1 MSDCSYHALNG
12 GGDSNPGY
20 DVILM
25 KKGMLDI
32 QREAREHLE
41 HLDYENPDDLDK
53 IYFYKSIIDTTE
65 GVMIY
70 ARRMSE
76 YAAELAS
83 RESDPKR
90 KAELLKISEVNA
102 RVPAHAP
109 SSFWEAIQS
118 VWTVESLLP
127 GGREPDRYVH
137 RPRGPV
143 HVSFLPRRYRRRP
156 HDRL

>member
-1 MSDCSYHALNG
+1 
-12 GGDSNPGY
+12 
-20 DVILM
+20 M
-25 KKGMLDI
+25 KPVSI
-32 QREAREHLE
+32 WE

-83 RESDPKR
+83 RESDPR
-90 KAELLKISEVNA
+90 RRAELLKISEVNA

-109 SSFWEAIQS
+109 STFWEAIQA

-127 GGREPDRYVH
+127 VEENQTGMSIGRVDQYSIPSS
-137 RPRGPV
+137 RPT
-143 HVSFLPRRYRRRP
+143 LRRAA
-156 HDRL
+156 